1 MSSKKTVEAPASA
14 LALTPIVLFLSL
26 FIGVGSYLH
35 WQGVEFAFY
44 QLPAPI
50 AIIPAVVLALILSKD
65 KLNHS
70 IEQLVGGMANH
81 NIITMCLIY
90 LLAGAFSSVAKA
102 SGGAEAVVALA
113 LNGVPSWFLLPGI
126 FIVSGLIA
134 TAMGTSMGTIA
145 AVAPIALGIAQA
157 ANIDPVYM
165 AGAVLG
171 GAMFGDNLSI
181 ISDTTIA
188 ATRTQ
193 GCAMKDKFKQNLGIA
208 LPAAFI
214 TIVLLFVAN
223 DSAPIEP
230 LTIEQ
235 PLSALPYLVILLM
248 AVVGVNVFVVLFSG
262 IILAGVTAMLSSEY
276 SALSFANDIY
286 AGFTG
291 MQEIFLLSLFIGGL
305 SALMRHQ
312 GGLSFIQQRVNSWVN
327 QANYKSFT
335 AQIGIALITALSNL
349 AVANNTVAILLAGDL
364 TKQLAQENAISAARS
379 ASIMDIFACVIQ
391 GLIPYGAQ
399 ALLLGSLFALS
410 PLMVVSSAWYPMVL
424 AVVALV
430 MMLKR
435 K

>member
-1 MSSKKTVEAPASA
+1 MSSKNPVEAPASA

-50 AIIPAVVLALILSKD
+50 AIIPAVVLALVLSKD

-81 NIITMCLIY
+81 NIITMCIIY

-157 ANIDPVYM
+157 ANIDPVFM

-208 LPAAFI
+208 IPAALI
-214 TIVLLFVAN
+214 TIALLFIAN

-230 LTIEQ
+230 LTVEQ
-235 PLSALPYLVILLM
+235 PLSALPYLIILLM

-276 SALSFANDIY
+276 STLSFANDVY
-286 AGFTG
+286 TGFTG

-312 GGLSFIQQRVNSWVN
+312 GGLNFIQQRVNRWVN
-327 QANYKSFT
+327 QASYKSFS

-349 AVANNTVAILLAGDL
+349 AVANNTVAILLAGDI
-364 TKQLAQENAISAARS
+364 TKQLAQQNNISAARS
-379 ASIMDIFACVIQ
+379 ASLMDIFACVIQ

-430 MMLKR
+430 VMLKR

>member
-208 LPAAFI
+208 LPAALI

-327 QANYKSFT
+327 QANYKRFT

-349 AVANNTVAILLAGDL
+349 AVANNTVAILLAGDI

-430 MMLKR
+430 VMLKR

>member
-1 MSSKKTVEAPASA
+1 MLPSNSQEAPASA
-14 LALTPIVLFLSL
+14 RALLPIMLFLCL

-50 AIIPAVVLALILSKD
+50 AIIPAIVLAIILSKH
-65 KLNHS
+65 NINQA
-70 IEQLVGGMANH
+70 IEQFVGGMSNH

-90 LLAGAFSSVAKA
+90 LLAGAFSAVAKA
-102 SGGAEAVVALA
+102 SGGAEAVVNLA

-126 FIVSGLIA
+126 FVVAGLIA

-145 AVAPIALGIAQA
+145 AVAPIALGIAQTA
-157 ANIDPVYM
+157 GIDPVYM

-193 GCAMKDKFKQNLGIA
+193 GCAMKDKFRQNLGIA
-208 LPAAFI
+208 LPAALL
-214 TIVLLFVAN
+214 TIVLLFVLN
-223 DSAPIEP
+223 DSAQLENLAINN
-230 LTIEQ
+230 

-248 AVVGVNVFVVLFSG
+248 AVFGVNVFVVLFSG
-262 IILAGVTAMLSSEY
+262 IVLAGGTATLSGDY
-276 SALSFANDIY
+276 PLLTFGKDIY
-286 AGFTG
+286 AGFSG

-305 SALMRHQ
+305 SSLMREQ
-312 GGLSFIQQRVNSWVN
+312 GGLRFIQQWVGKRVNK
-327 QANYKSFT
+327 AKSRSFA
-335 AQIGIALITALSNL
+335 AQNAIALITALTNL
-349 AVANNTVAILLAGDL
+349 AVANNTVAILVAGDL
-364 TKQLAQENAISAARS
+364 TKQLAKENQIEAARS
-379 ASIMDIFACVIQ
+379 ASLMDIFACVIQ

-399 ALLLGSLFALS
+399 ALLIGSLFSLS
-410 PLMVVSSAWYPMVL
+410 PIVVVSAAWYPMIL
-424 AVVALV
+424 AAVAIVV
-430 MMLKR
+430 MLRR